1 MKKSI
6 DEFVNT
12 VRAEPLVFTIGICV
26 LLLAVMGTSVRH
38 VSSTMFTIVF
48 LLSFSVIKDW
58 RKLYLSLSN
67 VEKIFLLGF
76 LLYTISGILSFY
88 NVDDPDKFYKLFERY
103 LRFTLIIPVY
113 LLLISKNRSLLNYLV
128 VGAVISGPFM
138 LAVALQHYMQYPD
151 VPAKGYYHHIIF
163 GQLAML
169 NVGVMLASILT
180 KKLSRQ
186 VQLLVLLSML
196 CGIATAVL
204 SQARGVW
211 LVFPVYLIVAFFY
224 ALKKKRISTW
234 HSVMFLAAIVLI
246 SIVTPIGHLIQQRT
260 AEGIT
265 EINRFYQQDQYVS
278 SVGTRLAM
286 WDIAIDVWEQ
296 HPILGTGPG
305 DFDDEVIALQRKG
318 DYQGMDV
325 HNSVHN
331 IYIQALVGSGL
342 IGLLA
347 LILVVLIIP
356 LRLFFDRVNQNEEGR
371 LTGFIIIISFAIYG
385 LSESW
390 TLRLPA
396 ISIFLIYITIIASHL
411 RILGSQNRNESRNIN

>member
-6 DEFVNT
+6 DEFVSN
-12 VRAEPLVFTIGICV
+12 VRAEPLVFTAGVCV

-38 VSSTMFTIVF
+38 VSSAMFTIVF

-58 RKLYLSLSN
+58 KRLYLSLSA
-67 VEKIFLLGF
+67 VEKIFLLSF
-76 LLYTISGILSFY
+76 LLYMLSGLLSFY
-88 NVDDPDKFYKLFERY
+88 NVDDSVQFYKLFERY

-128 VGAVISGPFM
+128 AGAVISGPFM
-138 LAVALQHYMQYPD
+138 FAVALQHYLQNPD

-169 NVGVMLASILT
+169 NVGIMLTSIL
-180 KKLSRQ
+180 SRNLTRK
-186 VQLLVLLSML
+186 VQLLILLSML
-196 CGIATAVL
+196 CGITTAVL

-211 LVFPVYLIVAFFY
+211 LVFPVYILLAIYY
-224 ALKKKRISTW
+224 ARKKKRIST
-234 HSVMFLAAIVLI
+234 MTIVIALVTMMLI
-246 SIVTPIGHLIQQRT
+246 SVVTPISHMIEQRVDEAA
-260 AEGIT
+260 AEVS
-265 EINRFYQQDQYVS
+265 RFYGENQYVS

-286 WDIAIDVWEQ
+286 WDIAVNVWEQ
-296 HPILGTGPG
+296 HPVLGTGPG
-305 DFDDEVIALQRKG
+305 DFDDEVMALQRKG
-318 DYQGMDV
+318 EYQGMDI

-331 IYIQALVGSGL
+331 IYVQALVGSGL

-347 LILVVLIIP
+347 LIFVVLIAP
-356 LRLFFDRVNQNEEGR
+356 LWLFFDRGNQNEEGR

-396 ISIFLIYITIIASHL
+396 ISIFLVYTIIIASHL
-411 RILGSQNRNESRNIN
+411 HIELSKNKNI